1 MSDNFSRQHLKLT
14 EQRRGEPPAMIPF
27 PSLSA
32 FRLGDFPFGL
42 CVRGCLVAGLVV
54 SSEVYNAIGF
64 TVAAR
69 TRYAESGA
77 AIDLSLMERQH
88 FAPHRILRLK
98 RELRLQLSLERIARR
113 DHV

>member
-1 MSDNFSRQHLKLT
+1 
-14 EQRRGEPPAMIPF
+14 MIPF

-69 TRYAESGA
+69 TRSAESGA

-88 FAPHRILRLK
+88 FAPHRILQLK
-98 RELRLQLSLERIARR
+98 RELRLQTVFVVLSRLLEQRKRVCETLFLPSGNALTG
-113 DHV
+113 